1 MRWVP
6 EQDNALSKVKR
17 WLDYGDKQVFH
28 LFGYAGTGKTT
39 LAKHLA
45 EGVDGDVIFAA
56 FTGKAAHVLQ
66 QKGCENAQT
75 IHSLIYHSKD
85 KSRVRLKTLENDLE
99 NLINELN
106 LAGLKDEYIEDHPR
120 VRRLK
125 ADIKIEADNADQP
138 LFVLNMESEAR
149 EASLIIIDECSMVDA
164 KMAQDLLSFGTPVL
178 VLGDPAQLP
187 PVGGAGYFTENVTP
201 DVLLTEIHR
210 QAQESPIIR
219 MATDTRNQIPLTVG
233 DWGDGCIVHPQG
245 TKLDAETMLSYNQIL
260 VGKNKTRKL
269 TNAKLRQLKG
279 ITDEYPIIGDKLVCL
294 RNDNDLGLLNGAI
307 FEVAD
312 ITGVMDQKVF
322 MAIHPEDSMV
332 SVEVSAHEH
341 HFLGTEEHLN
351 WYEKKEAQE
360 FAFGYALTC
369 HKSQGSQWR
378 DVCVFD
384 ESYCFRKDK
393 WRWLYTAITRAADTV
408 TVVRM

>member
-1 MRWVP
+1 MHWSP
-6 EQDNALSKVKR
+6 EQSRALTEVSR
-17 WLDYGDKQVFH
+17 WLNYGDQQVFH
-28 LFGYAGTGKTT
+28 LFGFAGTGKTT
-39 LAKHLA
+39 LARHLA

-56 FTGKAAHVLQ
+56 FTGKAAHVLK

-75 IHSLIYHSKD
+75 IHSLIYHSQD
-85 KSRVRLKTLENDLE
+85 KSRVRLKSLENQLE
-99 NLINELN
+99 ELIKELDQS
-106 LAGLKDEYIEDHPR
+106 GLKDEYIENHPQ

-125 ADIKIEADNADQP
+125 SDIKIETENAEQP
-138 LFVLNMESEAR
+138 LFILNMESEAR
-149 EASLIIIDECSMVDA
+149 NAALIVIDECSMVDA
-164 KMAQDLLSFGTPVL
+164 KMGEDLLSFGTPVL

-201 DVLLTEIHR
+201 NIMLTEIHR

-219 MATDTRNQIPLTVG
+219 MATDTRNQVPLTVG
-233 DWGDGCIVHPQG
+233 EWGEGCIVHPQG
-245 TKLDAETMLSYNQIL
+245 TKLDTDTMLSFDQIL

-279 ITDEYPIIGDKLVCL
+279 ITDPYPVLGDKLVCL
-294 RNDNDLGLLNGAI
+294 RNNSDLGLLNGAI
-307 FEVAD
+307 FEVSD
-312 ITGVMDQKVF
+312 VVGVMDNKVF
-322 MAIHPEDSMV
+322 MAVHPEDNLV

-341 HFLGTEEHLN
+341 HFLGTEELLQ

-369 HKSQGSQWR
+369 HKAQGSQWKN
-378 DVCVFD
+378 VCVFD

-393 WRWLYTAITRAADTV
+393 WRWLYTAITRAADAV